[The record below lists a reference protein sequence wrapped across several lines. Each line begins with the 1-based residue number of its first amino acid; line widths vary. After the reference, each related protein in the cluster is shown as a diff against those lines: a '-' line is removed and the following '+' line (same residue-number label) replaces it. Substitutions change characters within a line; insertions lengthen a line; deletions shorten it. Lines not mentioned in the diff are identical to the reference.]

1 MAGRLMVPQ
10 LTTRGRN
17 TDVCV
22 AVMPFGSR
30 VFPTAESLVI
40 GATPAAKGATTIDLA
55 APTTNAFV
63 KGQGLLFVDA
73 NDLQFF
79 AVIDENADAG
89 VSSLTVLPLGEEIP
103 AAAAAA
109 FPVRSLLRTS
119 ADLSESVE
127 TEEIDTFDH
136 LSTAYLQTGQNGE
149 FSAEGLYSAF
159 DPGAACVRAA
169 MEQGLRVYV
178 RRTLEKPSDQY
189 VSGAREE
196 FFAIVTSVEMPA
208 TVDGSV
214 AFNVSFQVDGE
225 ISRSAPVPVA

>member
-30 VFPTAESLVI
+30 VFSVSESLVV
-40 GATPAAKGATTIDLA
+40 GATPAAKGATSIDLA
-55 APTTNAFV
+55 APTVNAFV
-63 KGQGLLFVDA
+63 KGQGLLFVDS

-79 AVIDENADAG
+79 AVVDEDAAAG
-89 VSSLTVLPLGEEIP
+89 VSALTVLPLGEEIP
-103 AAAAAA
+103 AAA

-159 DPGAACVRAA
+159 DPGAACVQAA
-169 MEQGLRVYV
+169 MDQGLRVYV

-208 TVDGSV
+208 PVDGSV